1 MAEVLRIGNAQA
13 FWGDSP
19 GAPGRLLSQQPDLD
33 YLTLDY
39 LAEVSLSILAE
50 QRERDPWDGYA
61 RDFVDVVRSIVPLWR
76 KGMKTRLVSN
86 AGGLNPLGCG
96 EACRSVLRESGCSD
110 LSIYVVGGDDVL
122 SQLKSESGNES
133 YKNLETGESI
143 GSVIDRLVTANA
155 YLGAEAIAQAL
166 GEGADIVVT
175 GRVADPSLT
184 VAACMA
190 HFGWSAEDYDRIG
203 GATVAGHLIEC
214 GTQVTGGISTDWLN
228 LPGVED
234 LGFPFVEMSED
245 GSFVITK
252 PEGTGG
258 RVDID
263 TVREQLLYEIGNPG
277 QYLSPDATVSF
288 LTLATAEEGDDR
300 VRISG
305 ATGCSAPSTLKVS
318 ATYRDG
324 FKAHGMLTIFG
335 RDAVEKAKKC
345 GAIVLGKVKDSGFEP
360 GDTLIEC
367 LGAGASVP
375 GVVPL
380 PFEDDLLETVLRVSV
395 ADSRR
400 EAGECFRREFASLVT
415 AGPQG
420 VTGYGGGRPRIQ
432 PVFSYWPC
440 LVERERVIP
449 FVEEV

>member
-1 MAEVLRIGNAQA
+1 MGPKKSLPSGTRRWEFFMAEVLRIGNAQA

-19 GAPGRLLSQQPDLD
+19 GAPRRLLSQQPDLD

-50 QRERDPWDGYA
+50 QREREPSDGYA

-96 EACRSVLRESGCSD
+96 EACRSVLRENGCSD

-214 GTQVTGGISTDWLN
+214 GTQVTGGISTDWLKLKHLTASRVEEYFKTMGVGEVVRFEVPN
-228 LPGVED
+228 LKALNFVLPGVLAGGGSRSLRID
-234 LGFPFVEMSED
+234 AQGKALG
-245 GSFVITK
+245 
-252 PEGTGG
+252 
-258 RVDID
+258 
-263 TVREQLLYEIGNPG
+263 Q
-277 QYLSPDATVSF
+277 A
-288 LTLATAEEGDDR
+288 
-300 VRISG
+300 
-305 ATGCSAPSTLKVS
+305 
-318 ATYRDG
+318 
-324 FKAHGMLTIFG
+324 
-335 RDAVEKAKKC
+335 
-345 GAIVLGKVKDSGFEP
+345 
-360 GDTLIEC
+360 
-367 LGAGASVP
+367 
-375 GVVPL
+375 
-380 PFEDDLLETVLRVSV
+380 LLEMELVLD
-395 ADSRR
+395 A
-400 EAGECFRREFASLVT
+400 
-415 AGPQG
+415 
-420 VTGYGGGRPRIQ
+420 
-432 PVFSYWPC
+432 
-440 LVERERVIP
+440 
-449 FVEEV
+449 